1 MKLKA
6 LLFIFTTV
14 SMLYAGCLTDEERN
28 KLIIDGDPKDFEY
41 IPNYIQ
47 CDHKKSNLEKFVC
60 NHSDYLLMFH
70 YLSQVN
76 VYKYED
82 IYKHEV
88 NHHSFNKKSMAY
100 CSTDFK
106 SEPINANHLCFDLK
120 KFTDDEGSDT
130 FPYKLVT
137 VKKHSDYVLQE
148 NKHGAVLTDRDGY
161 KVYMGKNCD
170 AEDSKKQKGSWYK
183 EDDQYIIK
191 LGKEKMV
198 FDFPNLNLE
207 NYKCVQK

>member
-70 YLSQVN
+70 YLSQ
-76 VYKYED
+76 
-82 IYKHEV
+82 
-88 NHHSFNKKSMAY
+88 KKSRVKFY
-100 CSTDFK
+100 FNGI
-106 SEPINANHLCFDLK
+106 EYRLK
-120 KFTDDEGSDT
+120 G
-130 FPYKLVT
+130 
-137 VKKHSDYVLQE
+137 
-148 NKHGAVLTDRDGY
+148 
-161 KVYMGKNCD
+161 
-170 AEDSKKQKGSWYK
+170 SKKRK
-183 EDDQYIIK
+183 EEI
-191 LGKEKMV
+191 
-198 FDFPNLNLE
+198 
-207 NYKCVQK
+207 VQ